1 MVQRVRRENLADSC
15 LVRYVGCDLPSGGWV
30 GAVLYASEV
39 RGPWYQRTA
48 HWEVASSL
56 ALLSWSLIEWVS
68 SSFLRMAVRI
78 ASRAHCFALLKP
90 SKGADLERHAAAGLA
105 STIFFI
111 V

>member
-68 SSFLRMAVRI
+68 SSFLRMAVRM
-78 ASRAHCFALLKP
+78 ASRAHSLALLKP
-90 SKGADLERHAAAGLA
+90 TKRDTLA
-105 STIFFI
+105 LHSPPALL
-111 V
+111 

>member
-48 HWEVASSL
+48 HWAVASSL

-68 SSFLRMAVRI
+68 SSFLRMAVRM
-78 ASRAHCFALLKP
+78 ASRAHCLALLKP
-90 SKGADLERHAAAGLA
+90 TKGEELGSHAAAAVLEN
-105 STIFFI
+105 I
-111 V
+111 VVIV